1 MSVELAL
8 AGVPAQVRT
17 CNRRT
22 VLWRGGALLAW
33 GAGGLSSTMLRHAA
47 AQAYHAR
54 VAVPFYRPAQAMQG
68 LSRAHLVPRAQA
80 FAEAAG
86 RLPPLLREACG
97 TPANERARA
106 GWTEALAAWDDLAAV
121 PLGPLIERRALRT
134 LDFQPTRPE
143 LIDRAIARAPRGAE
157 AMQRIGTPA
166 KGLPALEW
174 LLWSLPAAKRPPGS
188 PACAYAAEVA
198 DDLAREAAA
207 LASAVQAAADK
218 EWDEERGDAAF
229 AELLNQWVGAV
240 ERLRWA
246 QIDKPRREAAAKGL
260 RQPAYPRTAS
270 GQTAASWQRQW
281 RAIGA
286 LAVFAGGAA
295 PQPGQGAVPLEAYL
309 RSRGLNPLADRW
321 AAQVSRAGA
330 AMQGLRPEH
339 RGRLDTAV
347 RELAQLKA
355 LAENELAPAVQVS
368 IGFSDADGD

>member
-1 MSVELAL
+1 VSVESAP
-8 AGVPAQVRT
+8 VDAQRHVHA
-17 CNRRT
+17 CDRRT
-22 VLWRGGALLAW
+22 ALRRGGALLAW
-33 GAGGLSSTMLRHAA
+33 GAGGLLSTMARHVA
-47 AQAYHAR
+47 AQADHAR
-54 VAVPFYRPAQAMQG
+54 IAVPFYRPAQAMQG
-68 LSRAHLVPRAQA
+68 LYRAHLVPRAQA

-97 TPANERARA
+97 TPAHERARA

-143 LIDRAIARAPRGAE
+143 LIERAVARAPRGAD

-188 PACAYAAEVA
+188 PACTYVAEVA
-198 DDLAREAAA
+198 DELAREAAA
-207 LASAVQAAADK
+207 LTTAVQEAAER

-246 QIDKPRREAAAKGL
+246 QIDKPRREAATKGL
-260 RQPAYPRTAS
+260 RQPAYPRAAS

-281 RAIGA
+281 RAIEA
-286 LAVFAGGAA
+286 LAVFAGGAV
-295 PQPGQGAVPLEAYL
+295 PQPGQGVVPLETYL

-330 AMQGLRPEH
+330 AMQGLRPDH

-355 LAENELAPAVQVS
+355 LAENEVAPAVQVS